1 MPRKNCKKKVSVC
14 FLNNY
19 SLYFFSGNNYN
30 KIKGGDAVTDFDS
43 FFNSRLFKFIILALW
58 LAVILT
64 CLFYSKD
71 ITVEKIIAFTPENKL
86 AAAGIMMLLFALK
99 SLSVVV
105 YSGIL
110 FAALG
115 VMFELPYALTLA
127 VCGSAVIASLPYFI
141 GRKLG
146 AGQIERLDKKY
157 PKLSIIKAMRTSN
170 VFMFVLLTRL
180 LGVLPFD
187 IVSIYMGAAGIKFK
201 SYILGS
207 VLGML
212 QLSIPMTVMGYALE
226 DPDSPTFIA
235 SAAVQLGIS
244 VVSFIGM
251 AVFVKKTKKMT
262 CSLKN

>member
-1 MPRKNCKKKVSVC
+1 MRGKNCKKKVSVC
-14 FLNNY
+14 FLNKF
-19 SLYFFSGNNYN
+19 SLYFLFGNNYN
-30 KIKGGDAVTDFDS
+30 KIKGGDAATDFDR

-58 LAVILT
+58 LAVILI
-64 CLFYSKD
+64 CLFFSKD
-71 ITVEKIIAFTPENKL
+71 ITVEKIIDFTPENKI
-86 AAAGIMMLLFALK
+86 AAAGIMMFLFALK

-115 VMFELPYALTLA
+115 VMFELPYALILA
-127 VCGSAVIASLPYFI
+127 VCGSAVIAMIPYFI

-146 AGQIERLDKKY
+146 TGQIERLDKKY
-157 PKLSIIKAMRTSN
+157 PRLRIIKAMRTSN

-187 IVSIYMGAAGIKFK
+187 IVSLYMGTAGIKFK

-212 QLSIPMTVMGYALE
+212 QLSIPMTVMGYAID
-226 DPDSPTFIA
+226 DPDSPTFII
-235 SAAVQLGIS
+235 SGAVQLFIS
-244 VVSFIGM
+244 VASFIGM
-251 AVFVKKTKKMT
+251 YFFVRRTKKN
-262 CSLKN
+262 SVSDF

>member
-1 MPRKNCKKKVSVC
+1 M
-14 FLNNY
+14 
-19 SLYFFSGNNYN
+19 
-30 KIKGGDAVTDFDS
+30 
-43 FFNSRLFKFIILALW
+43 
-58 LAVILT
+58 

-71 ITVEKIIAFTPENKL
+71 ITVEKIIEFTPENKL

-115 VMFELPYALTLA
+115 VMFELPNALMLA
-127 VCGSAVIASLPYFI
+127 VCGSAVIATLPYLI

-146 AGQIERLDKKY
+146 AGQIDKLDRKY
-157 PKLSIIKAMRTSN
+157 PKLSIIKDMRTSN

-187 IVSIYMGAAGIKFK
+187 VVSLYMGAAGIKFK

-212 QLSIPMTVMGYALE
+212 QLSMPMTVMGYAID
-226 DPDSPTFIA
+226 DPSSPTFII
-235 SAAVQLGIS
+235 SGAVQLSIS
-244 VVSFIGM
+244 VASFVGM
-251 AVFVKKTKKMT
+251 YFFMKNTKKNKLQDEN
-262 CSLKN
+262 C